1 METLS
6 KLSYLY
12 CDAYIYYNYNFY
24 NYILHFL
31 YIYINMNQPYIH
43 GYTSIYAR
51 KIVSFSLNL

>member
-31 YIYINMNQPYIH
+31 YTYIYKYESTVH
-43 GYTSIYAR
+43 TWIYFDIR
-51 KIVSFSLNL
+51 KKNRLLFP